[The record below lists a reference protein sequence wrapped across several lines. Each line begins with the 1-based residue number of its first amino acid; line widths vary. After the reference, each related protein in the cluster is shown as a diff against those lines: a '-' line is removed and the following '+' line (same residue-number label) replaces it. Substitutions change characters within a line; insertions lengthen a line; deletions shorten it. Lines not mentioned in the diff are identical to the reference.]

1 MNKPDFEI
9 ERFWFGLKASMINF
23 YNTLYNS
30 INRPINNW
38 SNNLNNLQKKEKYD
52 EIEKNIRNYISLYG
66 IDVMRNRNLYHLNI
80 LKTNIKRWN
89 IISKEFNFNN
99 NEKDFKKYFNII
111 FLILDI
117 YEILFKKLSEQEME
131 CFSNEIELLIMY
143 EDFNYL
149 IEVCIKYK
157 LESILDK
164 LSNYI
169 DLIKVIN
176 NKYNLDIKNN
186 YSGRKLLKVLQQYN
200 LLK

>member
-9 ERFWFGLKASMINF
+9 EQFWFGLKASMINF
-23 YNTLYNS
+23 YDTLQNS
-30 INRPINNW
+30 INRPINKW
-38 SNNLNNLQKKEKYD
+38 SDNLNNLQKREKYD
-52 EIEKNIRNYISLYG
+52 DIEKNIRNYISLYG
-66 IDVMRNRNLYHLNI
+66 IDVMRNRNIYHLSI

-89 IISKEFNFNN
+89 IISKQFNFNKN
-99 NEKDFKKYFNII
+99 DSKKYFNII
-111 FLILDI
+111 FLLLDI
-117 YEILFKKLSEQEME
+117 YETLFNKLNNDEFI

-149 IEVCIKYK
+149 IEVCIKHK

>member
-1 MNKPDFEI
+1 MEKPDFEI
-9 ERFWFGLKASMINF
+9 EQFWFGLKASMINF
-23 YNTLYNS
+23 YDTLDNS

-38 SNNLNNLQKKEKYD
+38 SYNLNNLQKKEKYND
-52 EIEKNIRNYISLYG
+52 IEKNIRNYISLFG

-80 LKTNIKRWN
+80 LRTNIKRWN
-89 IISKEFNFNN
+89 NISKQFNFNKN
-99 NEKDFKKYFNII
+99 DSKKYFNII
-111 FLILDI
+111 FFLLDI
-117 YEILFKKLSEQEME
+117 YESLYSKLNNDEFI

-143 EDFNYL
+143 EDFDYL
-149 IEVCIKYK
+149 IEICIKHK
-157 LESILDK
+157 MESILDK

-200 LLK
+200 LIE

>member
-9 ERFWFGLKASMINF
+9 EQFWFGLKASMINF
-23 YNTLYNS
+23 YDTLHNS

-38 SNNLNNLQKKEKYD
+38 SDNLNNLQKKEKYD

-66 IDVMRNRNLYHLNI
+66 IDVMRNRNIYHLNI

-89 IISKEFNFNN
+89 IISKQFNFNKN
-99 NEKDFKKYFNII
+99 DSKKYFNII
-111 FLILDI
+111 FLLLDI
-117 YEILFKKLSEQEME
+117 YQTLYNKLSNDELV

-149 IEVCIKYK
+149 IEVCIKHK

-164 LSNYI
+164 LGNYI

-186 YSGRKLLKVLQQYN
+186 YSGKKLLKVLRQYN
-200 LLK
+200 L